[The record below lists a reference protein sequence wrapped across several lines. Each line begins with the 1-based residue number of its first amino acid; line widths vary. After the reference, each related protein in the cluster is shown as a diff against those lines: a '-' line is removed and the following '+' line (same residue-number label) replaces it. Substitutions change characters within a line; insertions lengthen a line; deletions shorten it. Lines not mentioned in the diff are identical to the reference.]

1 MIWATVSYQSL
12 FGWLYRASPSLA
24 AKNIINQILALTIW
38 WCPCVE
44 SSLALLEDGVCY
56 DQCVLLA
63 ELSLCPASFLLQGQ
77 ICLLLQVFLYFL
89 LSTCHPGILRHL
101 IQVFFFFFKCA
112 YSEVHSL
119 CYKVWYILTNVYY
132 HISAIIVTYRIGVSP

>member
-101 IQVFFFFFKCA
+101 IQVFFFFFFLN
-112 YSEVHSL
+112 VHTMRFTL
-119 CYKVWYILTNVYY
+119 YVIKFDIFWQMCTI
-132 HISAIIVTYRIGVSP
+132 TYLLL